1 MSAVESGSPASEKN
15 VKVGDV
21 IVEISSQPVKTPDEI
36 SRKVEAD
43 AKAGKKVALL
53 LISRGGD
60 LTFVG
65 LRLN

>member
-1 MSAVESGSPASEKN
+1 
-15 VKVGDV
+15 
-21 IVEISSQPVKTPDEI
+21 VEISSQPVKSPDEVA
-36 SRKVEAD
+36 RRLDAD

>member
-1 MSAVESGSPASEKN
+1 MKTAA
-15 VKVGDV
+15 DV
-21 IVEISSQPVKTPDEI
+21 SKKI
-36 SRKVEAD
+36 EAD